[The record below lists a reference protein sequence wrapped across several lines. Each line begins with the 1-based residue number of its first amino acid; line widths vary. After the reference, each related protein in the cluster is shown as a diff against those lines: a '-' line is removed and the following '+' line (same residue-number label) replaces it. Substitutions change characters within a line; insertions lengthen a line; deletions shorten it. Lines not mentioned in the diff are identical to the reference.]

1 MSQPE
6 FYKRDYDE
14 YDDQSAHAYSQDPYG
29 MTEETKESKREQF
42 RTFLNSLD
50 NAIEQEDTIELDIP
64 NTQDKHFF
72 YFIGR
77 LNPPHDGHIAA
88 LEALINKADAF
99 GSVPLILLGSGPG
112 KLQTL
117 DNPIPFSLKREFIE
131 SKLLDEYR
139 IVPNMYRIEEMASPA
154 GQVSAYIM
162 GSLDETTNYD
172 KITITHVAGGK
183 DEDTTKL
190 AFALNA
196 ARKTAESIQPGAQI
210 TASTFAVEA
219 KPSASSTTQPMSAT
233 QVRKSV
239 YNNYLQEQDFES
251 WDPKYKTFYGTMAQ
265 RIYDA
270 ILEPAQKLQEEE
282 KEEGEHLVQLQHY
295 IDTSELPKSTSEK
308 SAKKRR
314 TLKKSGGNRKRMT
327 RKNKQQWRHNK
338 TKRSNKR
345 RTPRKQ

>member
-1 MSQPE
+1 MSSQPDSHE
-6 FYKRDYDE
+6 STYDPF
-14 YDDQSAHAYSQDPYG
+14 AYPASQDAYG

-42 RTFLNSLD
+42 RTFLNSLID
-50 NAIEQEDTIELDIP
+50 NSIEQEDTIELDIP
-64 NTQDKHFF
+64 NTLDKHFF

-88 LEALINKADAF
+88 LEALINKANAF

-117 DNPIPFSLKREFIE
+117 DNPIPFSLKKEFIE
-131 SKLLDEYR
+131 SKLSEKKIGEMP

-154 GQVSAYIM
+154 GQVSNYVM
-162 GSLDETTNYD
+162 GSLEDNINYD
-172 KITITHVAGGK
+172 EITITHVAGGK

-219 KPSASSTTQPMSAT
+219 KPSVASSDQPMSAT

-239 YNNYLQEQDFES
+239 YNDYLEGKGFDEWNPQ
-251 WDPKYKTFYGTMAQ
+251 YKEFYGTMAHQ
-265 RIYDA
+265 IYDA
-270 ILEPAQKLQEEE
+270 ILAPATELHRGDVINYIKTGQLPKLTSAP
-282 KEEGEHLVQLQHY
+282 KTLKRKR
-295 IDTSELPKSTSEK
+295 TSEI
-308 SAKKRR
+308 
-314 TLKKSGGNRKRMT
+314 GGNRKHRT
-327 RKNKQQWRHNK
+327 HKNKKQFSHKK
-338 TKRSNKR
+338 TIRRNKR
-345 RTPRKQ
+345 RTSRKQ